1 MRFSNIIEIDDESFA
16 DFGFVRVE
24 FDFDIRRLARPVE
37 VSISAVTSR
46 ILGIEDLQVVVDAID
61 GFFNVKLTL

>member
-1 MRFSNIIEIDDESFA
+1 MRFSNKIEIDDESFA

-24 FDFDIRRLARPVE
+24 FDFDIRRLTRPVE